1 MPDLVEHRPVIGL
14 CARSGGTSPSYRT
27 FVPDL
32 VEHRPVI
39 GHLCPIW

>member
-14 CARSGGTSPSYRT
+14 L

-39 GHLCPIW
+39 GLLCPIW